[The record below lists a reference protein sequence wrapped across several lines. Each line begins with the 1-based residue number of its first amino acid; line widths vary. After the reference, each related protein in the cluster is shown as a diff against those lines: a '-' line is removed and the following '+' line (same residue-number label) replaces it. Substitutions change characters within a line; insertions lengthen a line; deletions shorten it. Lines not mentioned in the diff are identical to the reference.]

1 LSREKHTLVQRS
13 VRAIMARRSTYATG
27 LAGRSTR
34 HSVRLK
40 SFARMRF
47 AGRRYAI
54 FITVL
59 LSWLGA
65 VAQTVHEVT
74 AVPQPTGAYVAFKF
88 DWDQGR
94 PWVKYTLT
102 VDDAGNAHFEGVGSP
117 VESGEG
123 DSFSQDFTIS
133 DANRQKIF
141 ELAKKTDYFQGHFEA
156 KQKNIAKT
164 GEKTLE
170 YHGKGDAGGQAV
182 SHSTTY
188 NYSPNSDI
196 QELTRLFQSVALT
209 LDYGRKLAFQYRFD
223 KLGMDDRLKS
233 LQDMQASHFVE
244 ELQAIEPILQKIAAD
259 PNIMNIARTTAKQL
273 LNSAGA
279 AAGHSQP

>member
-1 LSREKHTLVQRS
+1 MHFV
-13 VRAIMARRSTYATG
+13 
-27 LAGRSTR
+27 GR
-34 HSVRLK
+34 K
-40 SFARMRF
+40 
-47 AGRRYAI
+47 YAI
-54 FITVL
+54 VITSL
-59 LSWLGA
+59 LCSLGA
-65 VAQTVHEVT
+65 VAQVVNEVT
-74 AVPQPTGAYVAFKF
+74 AVPPPTGAYVAFKF

-94 PWVKYTLT
+94 PWVKYTIS

-117 VESGEG
+117 VESGDG
-123 DSFSQDFTIS
+123 DSFKQDFTMT

-141 ELAKKTDYFQGHFEA
+141 ELAKKADFFQGNFEG

-164 GEKTLE
+164 GEKILE
-170 YHGKGDAGGQAV
+170 YHDKSDGRQTA

-196 QELTRLFQSVALT
+196 QELTRLFQSIALT
-209 LDYGRKLAFQYRFD
+209 LDFGRKLAFQYRFD

-259 PNIMNIARTTAKQL
+259 PNLMNIARVTAKQL

-279 AAGHSQP
+279 GGGRSPTTSQP

>member
-1 LSREKHTLVQRS
+1 MGFV
-13 VRAIMARRSTYATG
+13 
-27 LAGRSTR
+27 GR
-34 HSVRLK
+34 K
-40 SFARMRF
+40 
-47 AGRRYAI
+47 YAI
-54 FITVL
+54 FIIGL
-59 LSWLGA
+59 LWSLSA
-65 VAQTVHEVT
+65 VAQTVHEVK

-94 PWVKYTLT
+94 PWVKYTIS
-102 VDDAGNAHFEGVGSP
+102 VDDAGNAHFEGVGNSA
-117 VESGEG
+117 ESGEG
-123 DSFSQDFTIS
+123 DSFSQDFTMS

-141 ELAKKTDYFQGHFEA
+141 ELAKKVGYFEGNFES

-170 YHGKGDAGGQAV
+170 YHGKGDPGGQTV

-196 QELTRLFQSVALT
+196 QDLTRLFQSIALT
-209 LDYGRKLAFQYRFD
+209 LDFGRKLAFQYRFD

-233 LQDMQASHFVE
+233 LQDMQNSHFVE

-259 PNIMNIARTTAKQL
+259 PNMMNIARTTAKQL

-279 AAGHSQP
+279 SGGRGQGTSQP